1 MRTTKTLQEII
12 DEWVELLDALPATKA
27 DHRRKINLWLRW
39 LSQQGIDPRNP
50 SRADVLR
57 YKQQLQ
63 SEGKSVFTV
72 NGYVT
77 VIKVFYK
84 HCASMHYCD
93 DIASGIKTSF
103 RTKEHYKHPLTR
115 QQCGDLLASIDRST
129 MVGARDYLMIQLM
142 LTNGLRTCEVARI
155 NIGDFDSIDG
165 RNVLHIQRKG
175 HIDKHDIV
183 AIPDEVMESLEDYLS
198 MRTDDFSVESP
209 LFVNLMRGRT
219 PQRILRPTI
228 SGIVKAR
235 LRAIGIDD
243 PKITAHSL
251 RHTCGSLM
259 VEEGLPIETI
269 QDMLGH
275 NDPATTQIYIDMARQ
290 KRLLEHSPSA
300 IIARIIAGKKKD
312 DDKNDGKPDDPEPVL
327 V

>member
-1 MRTTKTLQEII
+1 MRTTKTLTEIV
-12 DEWVELLDALPATKA
+12 DEWITLLDALPATKA

-39 LSQQGIDPRNP
+39 LASQKIDPRSP
-50 SRADVLR
+50 SRADILR
-57 YKQQLQ
+57 YKQELQ
-63 SEGKSVFTV
+63 KQGKSVFTV

-84 HCASMHYCD
+84 HCASLRYCD
-93 DIASGIKTSF
+93 NIAAGIKTSF

-115 QQCGDLLASIDRST
+115 QQCNDLLSSIDRDNI
-129 MVGARDYLMIQLM
+129 VGARDYLMIQLM

-155 NIGDFDSIDG
+155 NIGDFDTLDG
-165 RNVLHIQRKG
+165 KNVLHIQRKG
-175 HIDKHDIV
+175 RIDKHDVV
-183 AIPDEVMESLEDYLS
+183 AVPDEVMASLEDFLS
-198 MRTDDFSVESP
+198 MRTDDFGMESP
-209 LFVNLMRGRT
+209 LFINLMKGRS
-219 PQRILRPTI
+219 PERILKATI
-228 SGIVKAR
+228 SQIVKER

-259 VEEGLPIETI
+259 VEEGMPIETI

-290 KRLLEHSPSA
+290 KRLLEHSPSMVIA
-300 IIARIIAGKKKD
+300 KIIMGKETKKAKD
-312 DDKNDGKPDDPEPVL
+312 
-327 V
+327 

>member
-1 MRTTKTLQEII
+1 MRTTKPLREII
-12 DEWVELLDALPATKA
+12 DEWTQLLDALPATKA
-27 DHRRKINLWLRW
+27 DHRRKIDLWLRW
-39 LSQQGIDPRNP
+39 LSSQGIDPRNP

-72 NGYVT
+72 NGYIT

-84 HCASMHYCD
+84 HCASMRYCD

-115 QQCGDLLASIDRST
+115 QQCGDLLSSIDRSGI
-129 MVGARDYLMIQLM
+129 VGARDYLMIQLM

-155 NIGDFDSIDG
+155 NIGDFDTIDG

-175 HIDKHDIV
+175 HIDKHDTV
-183 AIPDEVMESLEDYLS
+183 AVPDEVMESLENYLS
-198 MRTDDFSVESP
+198 MRTDDFNLESP

-219 PQRILRPTI
+219 PERILKPTI

-290 KRLLEHSPSA
+290 KRLLEHSPSS
-300 IIARIIAGKKKD
+300 IIAKIIAGKKRE
-312 DDKNDGKPDDPEPVL
+312 DDKNDGKPDDPEPEL